1 MNADQLIENL
11 GKAAAAAKPADEYC
25 LLGINWWATC
35 MTKSEWSGWAQF
47 LAVAFTLLAPFVI
60 AYRKEKQAKKL
71 MVTLI
76 EDISFNLEFLKA
88 IARDAASADKEDAE
102 HVLTDIEMRFKY
114 LREPIYLQLDALN
127 MLSPATAVQLLT
139 AIAIIKSRA
148 ELIKGLRAREDIIK
162 NKHLYLHLGA
172 QSERLLAD
180 MDGLN
185 KVLAWAKSIS

>member
-1 MNADQLIENL
+1 MNTDQLIENL
-11 GKAAAAAKPADEYC
+11 GKAAAAAQPPSEYC
-25 LLGINWWATC
+25 FMWIDWWGTC
-35 MTKSEWSGWAQF
+35 MTKEEWSGWAQF
-47 LAVAFTLLAPFVI
+47 LAVAFTLLAPYAI
-60 AYRKEKQAKKL
+60 TYRKKKQAKKL
-71 MVTLI
+71 MITLI
-76 EDISFNLEFLKA
+76 EDINFNLGFLKA

-148 ELIKGLRAREDIIK
+148 ELIKGLRTREDIFK
-162 NKHLYLHLGA
+162 NKHLYLHLGD
-172 QSERLLAD
+172 QSDRLLAD

-185 KVLAWAKSIS
+185 KVLAWAKSFS